1 MEVNPD
7 GDATLTNYGGGIGG
21 SVEEKYKDI
30 IEAVENHR
38 AAESGTTATNW
49 RKEAERRLSSYRSD
63 LNEKVKNEFEEA
75 GVEGITQSDITE
87 YSPFH
92 WVLEFATVYKE
103 GGFDVIIGNPP
114 WDVIKADREHY
125 FSKYDE
131 IFRTRPPSDKD
142 AKQDELLEAPE
153 IKQGWKDFQREME
166 IQSDYFNNISEYKL
180 QNPSI
185 DSRPVGSENDLSLLF
200 LERVIQLGQNESYV
214 TQVMPGNFFLGG
226 SAKDLREY
234 LLDDTSLSHLVQF
247 ENHGIF
253 PNIDERYRF
262 AIATFKNS
270 GETDIVNGAFGDG
283 ELSVI
288 TEFDQ
293 RSINIPR
300 TVLARFSPESR
311 LFPYFRSQS
320 QIDLLS
326 KIVNQPSIGEYISDT
341 WFTEPY
347 REIDRAQDSDRF
359 VESAD
364 EGDYPVYGGSNIFQ
378 FSYDDSHVWVD
389 DPTLWSVDEEVNP
402 NKSAKHRI
410 KEKQFRG
417 HDSRFSPK
425 KAIYDIF
432 DGSGSQKGFV
442 DDLLKSERGHPLSI
456 DDVVLDCS
464 EYRIA
469 YREIANV
476 GNERSMIAAVLPKGV
491 VCHHKLHIVRPY
503 VVEPEREDLKN
514 KNLHSAYERI
524 FTDKE
529 LFVAVGL
536 LNSLPFDFLIRSKID
551 NSIVMYKFRESQVPR
566 LTNGD
571 DWFHYISDRAAQLNC
586 YGDEFAEMR
595 DRLGGIDPA
604 TTEKERQKLQAEID
618 AAAMHAYGLD
628 QEEVEFLLN
637 DFNRVSDPRIMTDE
651 YFGKVQQKFEML
663 EGVGPQ
669 S

>member
-1 MEVNPD
+1 
-7 GDATLTNYGGGIGG
+7 
-21 SVEEKYKDI
+21 
-30 IEAVENHR
+30 
-38 AAESGTTATNW
+38 
-49 RKEAERRLSSYRSD
+49 
-63 LNEKVKNEFEEA
+63 
-75 GVEGITQSDITE
+75 
-87 YSPFH
+87 
-92 WVLEFATVYKE
+92 VLEFATVYKE

-125 FSKYDE
+125 FSKHDE
-131 IFRTRPPSDKD
+131 IFRIRSPSDKD
-142 AKQDELLEAPE
+142 AKQEELLDNPI
-153 IKQGWKDFQREME
+153 IKQGWEEFQREME
-166 IQSDYFNNISEYKL
+166 IQSDYFNNTSEYNL

-185 DSRPVGSENDLSLLF
+185 DGRPVGNENDLSLLF
-200 LERVIQLGQNESYV
+200 LERVIQLGQDKSYI

-226 SAKDLREY
+226 SAKDLREH

-262 AIATFKNS
+262 AVTTFKNS
-270 GETDIVNGAFGDG
+270 GETDTVHGAFGDG
-283 ELSVI
+283 NLSAI
-288 TEFDQ
+288 TEFDC
-293 RSINIPR
+293 RSIEIPR

-326 KIVNQPSIGEYISDT
+326 KVVEQPSIGEDIDET

-359 VESAD
+359 VESKD
-364 EGDYPVYGGSNIFQ
+364 DGDYPVYGGSNIFQ

-389 DPTLWSVDEEVNP
+389 DPTLWSIDEDIDPE
-402 NKSAKHRI
+402 KSAKRRI
-410 KEKQFRG
+410 REKQFRG

-425 KAIYDIF
+425 KAVYDAF

-442 DDLLKSERGHPLSI
+442 DDLLESERGHPLSLE
-456 DDVVLDCS
+456 DVLLDCS

-469 YREIANV
+469 YREIANT
-476 GNERSMIAAVLPKGV
+476 GNERSMIATVLPKGV
-491 VCHHKLHIVRPY
+491 VCHHKLHTVRPY
-503 VVEPEREDLKN
+503 VINPERENLRN
-514 KNLHSAYERI
+514 ENLHSAYERI

-536 LNSLPFDFLIRSKID
+536 LNSLPFDFLLRSKID

-566 LTNGD
+566 LTDGD
-571 DWFHYISDRAAQLNC
+571 DWFHYISDRAARLNC
-586 YGDEFAEMR
+586 YGDEFKEMR
-595 DRLGGIDPA
+595 DRLGGIKPA
-604 TTEKERQKLQAEID
+604 TAEKERQKLQAEID
-618 AAAMHAYGLD
+618 AAAMHAYGLNQD
-628 QEEVEFLLN
+628 DVEFLLN

-651 YFGKVQQKFEML
+651 YFEKVQRKFEIL
-663 EGVGPQ
+663 EQKGPQ